1 MEGFVQ
7 KDVKADGNYYTIKES
22 GEINLA
28 EHFGIST
35 NARLNPPSLKVDN
48 PNPPA
53 SNPPINE
60 GKNKSMDS
68 MDSSNNKNSFKN
80 KKENINKKE
89 FSQQTLQTLQPSITG
104 SSWDTDSD
112 EMTHIG
118 TKCSDWLLHVGD
130 SHSFKQLFLPLTL
143 NLFKYA

>member
-7 KDVKADGNYYTIKES
+7 KEPKADGNYYTIKES
-22 GEINLA
+22 AEINLA

-48 PNPPA
+48 ANPPA
-53 SNPPINE
+53 SNPPIDKE
-60 GKNKSMDS
+60 KNKSMES

-80 KKENINKKE
+80 KKDNINKKD

-104 SSWDTDSD
+104 SSWDTDSGDDPFWD
-112 EMTHIG
+112 EM
-118 TKCSDWLLHVGD
+118 
-130 SHSFKQLFLPLTL
+130 
-143 NLFKYA
+143 